1 MNEKSFAVLHNHVH
15 LSPLSLSLS
24 LQDTNG
30 VYCLCPQCSSK
41 SPDGQLLLLLLLL
54 LLFSFM
60 LVTSEHSHLLY
71 LFLQSLV
78 YNTTGNF
85 DIP

>member
-1 MNEKSFAVLHNHVH
+1 M
-15 LSPLSLSLS
+15 
-24 LQDTNG
+24 
-30 VYCLCPQCSSK
+30 YCLCPQCSSK

-85 DIP
+85 DISAFGCVESIVLLLSFVFYHTVSKF

>member
-1 MNEKSFAVLHNHVH
+1 MST
-15 LSPLSLSLS
+15 LS

-54 LLFSFM
+54 LWLYLL
-60 LVTSEHSHLLY
+60 LVTSEHSHLLH

-78 YNTTGNF
+78 YNTTGNVVIMC
-85 DIP
+85 DLPVPDL